1 MRWLP
6 ATIAFLLVALPAAA
20 TTIGAIL
27 DAPASFDGQQVTVT
41 GTVVGPVPAY
51 RGESAFNLQDGDR
64 RISVFSTRTAP
75 PLGQHLQVTGKV
87 GYKPPDE
94 EFTWPPLIL
103 ESGRQVLP

>member
-1 MRWLP
+1 MALLL
-6 ATIAFLLVALPAAA
+6 ATVAGSAAA

-41 GTVVGPVPAY
+41 GTVVGPVHAY
-51 RGESAFNLQDGDR
+51 RCESAIRRQDADR

-75 PLGQHLQVTGKV
+75 PLGQRLQVTGKV

-103 ESGRQVLP
+103 ESGRQALP